1 MRSWG
6 WGLCDGISA
15 LIRRGGLSLPLS
27 TMRGQSKKVA
37 VWKPGREFSPEPD
50 HGGTVRGSTL
60 TETHPPCPGT
70 VVTICVSYSITGG
83 PGKEHRTNKSS
94 LTRRVQ
100 ERSKGDSMCPTT
112 SQNPSR
118 WHPSWLSN
126 LCTTRKNS
134 ESEWLVKDNPET
146 NPVTIKPKTVS
157 HVAEQSF
164 WVPLP

>member
-15 LIRRGGLSLPLS
+15 LIRSGGLSLPLS
-27 TMRGQSKKVA
+27 PMRGHSKKAA

-50 HGGTVRGSTL
+50 RGGTVRGSTL

-100 ERSKGDSMCPTT
+100 ERSKETACVQPPPRILVAGIHLGWAICAPPGRTL
-112 SQNPSR
+112 SQNDWSKITQK
-118 WHPSWLSN
+118 L
-126 LCTTRKNS
+126 
-134 ESEWLVKDNPET
+134 
-146 NPVTIKPKTVS
+146 I
-157 HVAEQSF
+157 
-164 WVPLP
+164 PLP